1 MVGRLRAPALGLVV
15 ALLAG
20 ECALAAPERTPA
32 AGLPAMEISVGA
44 GWSVARRSEST
55 VFVVSDDHTCAVAVG
70 VVAVSGEGDASLDQ
84 AAAAILGS
92 LGADPVTTPT
102 ATPLAGRPGRA
113 YPSVTHPGGGA
124 VRLVLARLDP
134 AHIATLVML
143 SKDKATPAGRRA
155 LEAEAAT
162 VKLLTAP

>member
-20 ECALAAPERTPA
+20 PSAWAGPERTPA

-55 VFVVSDDHTCAVAVG
+55 LFIVSDDHTCAVAVG
-70 VVAVSGEGDASLDQ
+70 VVAVSGAGDASLDQ
-84 AAAAILGS
+84 AAAAILGG
-92 LGADPVTTPT
+92 LGADPVATPT
-102 ATPLAGRPGRA
+102 AASLAGRPGRA
-113 YPSVTHPGGGA
+113 YPSVTHPGEGA
-124 VRLVLARLDP
+124 VRLVLTRLDP
-134 AHIATLVML
+134 AHVATVVIL
-143 SKDKATPAGRRA
+143 SKDKTTPAGRRA

-162 VKLLTAP
+162 VKLLVAP